1 MILKREVVGPMG
13 VIGRGGGWYINSNF
27 ILFTKSKKLL
37 KFQHEVLI
45 GFIEL
50 QLNLRMDLS
59 DLCLKQFNPDKSCQL
74 SLYQ

>member
-13 VIGRGGGWYINSNF
+13 VIGRGVGGINSNF

-45 GFIEL
+45 GFKEL

-74 SLYQ
+74 SLHQ